1 MLRLM
6 WCLDHAVLS
15 LLIQNFAMMNGHCEQ
30 TNHRYSIFCPVA
42 NLHSSI
48 CTIIGSAP
56 SGRCHPVMSRVNS
69 IYWSRPTTTFSICIP
84 NPFRSG
90 PLRPEPVRSKPTGTS
105 PSGSCSANIRFS
117 CTRVYCYIRITKAVY
132 KTGRTFL
139 TKIITK
145 LY

>member
-1 MLRLM
+1 MLRL
-6 WCLDHAVLS
+6 LELTPGLPAFP
-15 LLIQNFAMMNGHCEQ
+15 LLIQNLAMMNGHCEQ
-30 TNHRYSIFCPVA
+30 TNHRYSIFRPVA

-48 CTIIGSAP
+48 RTIIGSAP

-84 NPFRSG
+84 NPYRSG

-117 CTRVYCYIRITKAVY
+117 CTEPGLRPFPSGCVAIYE
-132 KTGRTFL
+132 
-139 TKIITK
+139 
-145 LY
+145 